1 MYDRIPPLLF
11 FHRHEGV
18 PLRQRTFQG
27 TVHAFVPPVLFGM
40 APPDT
45 LRSDAQL
52 YQPDGK
58 AT

>member
-1 MYDRIPPLLF
+1 MKVFPCASALS
-11 FHRHEGV
+11 
-18 PLRQRTFQG
+18 G